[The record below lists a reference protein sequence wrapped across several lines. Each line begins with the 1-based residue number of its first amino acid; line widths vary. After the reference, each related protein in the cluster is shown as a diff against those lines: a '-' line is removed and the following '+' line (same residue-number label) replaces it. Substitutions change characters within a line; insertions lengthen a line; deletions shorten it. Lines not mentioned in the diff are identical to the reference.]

1 MASNYFKKGFPALQ
15 QCTYLNTAY
24 SGLLHEEV
32 WETRQEHELDFLI
45 FGGLK
50 KEKQAEIFTGVRETV
65 GRFFNCEANR
75 VALLPNFSFG
85 FNSLLEGVEPDSEIL
100 LLQDDYP
107 SISWPVKSRGFK
119 SRFVEINENLEENIK
134 QAFKHK
140 APDVFAFSIVQYI
153 NGILIDLDFIKNL
166 KQEYPNT
173 LFVADGTQFCGSS
186 KFDFEASGLDVMLA
200 SGYKW
205 LNAGYGNAFALFK
218 SGVEKKVFPK
228 LLGFNS
234 LQGKYKASEGNFIG
248 RFEPGHLDSFNFISL
263 EAALKLLEEIGMDE
277 IESRIFQL
285 KAEVFEALKDL
296 NLLED
301 AVLKRKAHSSIFNIK
316 GGEKLYNQLRA
327 EDIIVSRRGDGIRL
341 AFHYYND
348 SEDLKI
354 LLKALKKFKAS

>member
-1 MASNYFKKGFPALQ
+1 MASNNFKKGFPALQ

-50 KEKQAEIFTGVRETV
+50 KEKQAEIFTGVRESL
-65 GRFFNCEANR
+65 GEFFNCEPKR
-75 VALLPNFSFG
+75 VALMPNFSYG
-85 FNSLLEGVEPDSEIL
+85 FNTFLEGLKPDSEIL
-100 LLQDDYP
+100 LLKDDYP

-119 SRFVEINENLEENIK
+119 SRFVEINEDLEENIK
-134 QAFKHK
+134 QAFDHSP
-140 APDVFAFSIVQYI
+140 PDVFAFSIVQYI
-153 NGILIDLDFIKNL
+153 NGILIDLDFVKSL
-166 KQEYPNT
+166 KQQYPNT
-173 LFVADGTQFCGSS
+173 LFVADGTQFCGTTI
-186 KFDFEASGLDVMLA
+186 FDFEASGIDVLLA

-218 SGVEKKVFPK
+218 GGIEEKVFPRSM
-228 LLGFNS
+228 GFNS
-234 LQGKYKASEGNFIG
+234 LQGKYKASEDSFIG

-263 EAALKLLEEIGMDE
+263 KAALNLLEKTGMDQ
-277 IESRIFQL
+277 IESRISQL
-285 KAEVFEALKDL
+285 KEEAFNALKEL

-301 AVLKRKAHSSIFNIK
+301 SILKRKQHSSIFNIK
-316 GGEKLYNQLRA
+316 GDDKLYNQLRA
-327 EDIIVSRRGDGIRL
+327 KDIIVSRRGNGIRL

-354 LLKALKKFKAS
+354 LLKELKKFKAS